1 MPRKKKSDTQWEQPT
16 TPPPPL
22 FTGKK
27 EKDFVKQVNDELI
40 ERVIGQQIAY
50 FAIDI
55 DRSPFHPIYGEAIQ
69 KTFLPPV
76 RVHALIKWQGQTNL
90 FTDTLGIDK
99 QTSIE
104 IHFHKRRL
112 TEDQNLFV
120 REGDYVLYGDRYYEI
135 VSTEEPKQLFGQA
148 ESKFEIMAKCI
159 RAREGVFNPQFT
171 ANTVPTKQITTST
184 ATPTYGGNGIVRPNG
199 GGGGAGISGV
209 FNSLSVSGLSTLN
222 GGANVSGTLNVS
234 GSILLNGQ
242 SITALSSSAITNKT
256 ILITSSYTVQSDDY
270 FIGVDTNYTGIT
282 VTLPT
287 IASTTNGR
295 ILHIKDEK
303 GFADIRLVTISA
315 SSGNFVDEVTHVV
328 IDTDHGAVSLYKSS
342 TGWNL
347 F

>member
-1 MPRKKKSDTQWEQPT
+1 MPRKKKTDTQWEQPT
-16 TPPPPL
+16 SPPPPL

-171 ANTVPTKQITTST
+171 AGTVPTRQETTTT

-209 FNSLSVSGLSTLN
+209 FNSLSVSGVSNLN

-234 GSILLNGQ
+234 GSIYLNGQ
-242 SITALSSSAITNKT
+242 SITAISASNITFNTTT
-256 ILITSSYTVQSDDY
+256 ITASYTVLTDDY
-270 FIGVDTNYTGIT
+270 FIGVDTNYSGIV

-287 IASTTNGR
+287 LASTTNGK
-295 ILHIKDEK
+295 IYVIKDIA
-303 GFADIRLVTISA
+303 GLADVNTVTVSA
-315 SSGNFVDEVTHVV
+315 SSGEQ
-328 IDTDHGAVSLYKSS
+328 IDLEPFTTLDIDSVSISIYKDT
-342 TGWNL
+342 TGW
-347 F
+347 FIF

>member
-76 RVHALIKWQGQTNL
+76 RVHALIKWEGQTNL

-99 QTSIE
+99 QTSFE

-135 VSTEEPKQLFGQA
+135 VSTAEPKQLFGQA
-148 ESKFEIMAKCI
+148 ESRFEIVAKCI

-171 ANTVPTKQITTST
+171 AGTVPTKQITTST

-209 FNSLSVSGLSTLN
+209 FNTLTVSGLSNLN

-234 GSILLNGQ
+234 GNILLNGQ
-242 SITALSSSAITNKT
+242 SITAISASNITFNT
-256 ILITSSYTVQSDDY
+256 RVITSSYTITPDDY
-270 FIGVDTNYTGIT
+270 FIGVDTNYANIV

-287 IASTTNGR
+287 PASVDNGKVYVIKDISGLADTNMIILSASTGQQIDLEPFTT
-295 ILHIKDEK
+295 L
-303 GFADIRLVTISA
+303 DI
-315 SSGNFVDEVTHVV
+315 DHV
-328 IDTDHGAVSLYKSS
+328 AVSVYRDS
-342 TGWNL
+342 TGWYI

>member
-1 MPRKKKSDTQWEQPT
+1 MPRKKKSDTQWDQPT

>member
-76 RVHALIKWQGQTNL
+76 RVHALIKWEGQTNL

-99 QTSIE
+99 QTSFE
-104 IHFHKRRL
+104 VHFHKRRL

-135 VSTEEPKQLFGQA
+135 VSTAEPKQLFGQA
-148 ESKFEIMAKCI
+148 ESRFEVVAKCI

-199 GGGGAGISGV
+199 GGGGAGINGV

-287 IASTTNGR
+287 IASTANGR

>member
-1 MPRKKKSDTQWEQPT
+1 MSRKKKSDTQWEQPAS
-16 TPPPPL
+16 PPPPL

-76 RVHALIKWQGQTNL
+76 RVHALIKWEGQTNL

-99 QTSIE
+99 QTSFE

-135 VSTEEPKQLFGQA
+135 VSTAEPKQLFGQA
-148 ESKFEIMAKCI
+148 ESRFEIVAKCI

-171 ANTVPTKQITTST
+171 AGTVTTKQESTTT
-184 ATPTYGGNGIVRPNG
+184 ATPTYGGNGIVRPSG
-199 GGGGAGISGV
+199 GGGSTAINAT
-209 FNSLSVSGLSTLN
+209 FNSLTTNTLTVNSTATFNASIIYETKLISG
-222 GGANVSGTLNVS
+222 
-234 GSILLNGQ
+234 
-242 SITALSSSAITNKT
+242 
-256 ILITSSYTVQSDDY
+256 SYTVISTDY
-270 FIGVDTNYTGIT
+270 IIGVDTDTTTASIL
-282 VTLPT
+282 LPAVSST
-287 IASTTNGR
+287 IAGR
-295 ILHIKDEK
+295 YITIKDET
-303 GFADIRLVTISA
+303 GNATTNFIHISA
-315 SSGNFVDEVTHVV
+315 STGDTIDEQSVFTL
-328 IDTDHGAVSLYKSS
+328 DADFGAVNLYCTS
-342 TGWNL
+342 TGWHVI
-347 F
+347 